1 MFIYLLLSDILIKKN
16 RLEKIVPDISS
27 RYHTVQE
34 KIRRAAQ
41 EAGRSPDGIRLVAVS
56 KTYGVNEIREA
67 MDAGGTLF
75 GESRVQEAREKIR
88 ALGREALQWHMIGHL
103 QQNKVKYIFGLFDLV
118 HSVDSLALAGEIH
131 RLGAARNRGMDI
143 LIQVN
148 VAGDQAKFGLSP
160 DNALD
165 AVKEISRLKNVSIRG
180 LMTIPPFNEDP
191 EASRGCYKSL
201 RELRDYIATKGFDL
215 KELSMGM
222 SHDYGVA
229 IEEGATLVR
238 VGSAIFGERTYV

>member
-1 MFIYLLLSDILIKKN
+1 M
-16 RLEKIVPDISS
+16 PDIFS

-34 KIRRAAQ
+34 TIRRAA
-41 EAGRSPDGIRLVAVS
+41 EKAGRSPDGIRLVAVS
-56 KTYGVNEIREA
+56 KTYGVNEIRQA
-67 MDAGGTLF
+67 MDAGATLF

-88 ALGREALQWHMIGHL
+88 VLGRETLRWHLIGHL
-103 QQNKVKYIFGLFDLV
+103 QQNKVKYIFDLFDLV

-165 AVKEISRLKNVSIRG
+165 AIKEISRLKNVSIRG

-191 EASRGCYKSL
+191 EKSRGYYKSL
-201 RELRDYIATKGFDL
+201 RELRDHIATKGFDL